1 MAMSNN
7 INEYVGKTFSYM
19 LGVQNIL
26 CIVHVT
32 GFKSKGDKYLGDSYV
47 GTNILLKADGTMLGE
62 QTEWASEVEYFEKMN
77 KQLIRG

>member
-26 CIVHVT
+26 CMLQDLSLKVT
-32 GFKSKGDKYLGDSYV
+32 STLE
-47 GTNILLKADGTMLGE
+47 IAM
-62 QTEWASEVEYFEKMN
+62 
-77 KQLIRG
+77 

>member
-1 MAMSNN
+1 MAMSKNTG
-7 INEYVGKTFSYM
+7 EYVGRTFSYM

-32 GFKSKGDKYLGDSYV
+32 GFKPKGDKYLGDSYV

-62 QTEWASEVEYFEKMN
+62 LREWSCACEYFEKY
-77 KQLIRG
+77 KLTRIR

>member
-32 GFKSKGDKYLGDSYV
+32 GVEHKSERYIGDSYV
-47 GTNILLKADGTMLGE
+47 GTCILLKADGTMLGE
-62 QTEWASEVEYFEKMN
+62 QRAWASEIEYFN
-77 KQLIRG
+77 KLDKTRLR